1 MQSQEA
7 SNPDV
12 RRSSLHLVDAAPE
25 PLDASAAPIIDAPP
39 RAAAALFDQLLADH
53 RAVAIAFDLIERELG
68 QPSPDREAC
77 CLLLTKI
84 DAILGTHAY
93 AKRHLMDSVFVGRR
107 DDLDDLI
114 SQLEALLEV
123 DRAWSAKVRVLMDRV
138 ERQLFDDA
146 VAA

>member
-7 SNPDV
+7 STPDV

-25 PLDASAAPIIDAPP
+25 PLDASAEAPSSGAT
-39 RAAAALFDQLLADH
+39 AALFDQLLADH
-53 RAVAIAFDLIERELG
+53 RAVAIAFDLIERELS

-123 DRAWSAKVRVLMDRV
+123 DRAWAAKARVLMDQV

-146 VAA
+146 IAA